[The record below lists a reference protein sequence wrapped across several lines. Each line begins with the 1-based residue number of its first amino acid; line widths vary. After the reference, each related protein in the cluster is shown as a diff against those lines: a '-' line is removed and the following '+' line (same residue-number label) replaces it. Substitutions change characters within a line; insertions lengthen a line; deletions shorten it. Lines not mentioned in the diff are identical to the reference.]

1 MTLRLIFAALGLFL
15 MVLGML
21 YVSVLDLLLGAVFLG
36 FSIYD
41 IYRNSLHEKQDD
53 QDKKTP

>member
-1 MTLRLIFAALGLFL
+1 

-36 FSIYD
+36 FSLYD
-41 IYRNSLHEKQDD
+41 IYRNSQNKKQDD
-53 QDKKTP
+53 PD